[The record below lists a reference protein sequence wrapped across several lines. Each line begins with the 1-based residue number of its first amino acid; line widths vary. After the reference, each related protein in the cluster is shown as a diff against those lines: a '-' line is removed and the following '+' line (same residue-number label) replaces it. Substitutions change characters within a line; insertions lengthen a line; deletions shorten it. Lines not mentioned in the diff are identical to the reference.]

1 MRGRVQS
8 AKTAIRPETM
18 TCARQLIYNARLVL
32 RGLVIDPISTA
43 NR

>member
-1 MRGRVQS
+1 MRGRVRD
-8 AKTAIRPETM
+8 AETM
-18 TCARQLIYNARLVL
+18 TCARQLFYNARLVL